1 MRFPNRIA
9 NMQDITLSS
18 NEKRMSESKAA
29 AESEVDAF
37 LGELEQR
44 TTDIDIDA
52 AETQEWLSS
61 LDYVLKS
68 KGADRVRFLIEQL
81 RDRAASEGIQSAED
95 TSTPYVNTIPVQ
107 DQPPFPGNREL
118 ERRIKS
124 IVRWNAMAMVV
135 RANKRGGGVGGH
147 ISTFASS
154 ATLYEIANNHFF
166 RGRGETGYSG
176 DTIFFQGHASPGMY
190 SRAYLEGRL
199 TESDLENFRRE
210 LSPGGG
216 LSSYP
221 HPWLMPDFWEYPTV
235 SMGLGPIMAIYQA
248 RFNEY
253 MRDRGLK
260 DTAGQRVW
268 AFLGDGECDEP
279 ETLGAIGLAAREK
292 LDNLIFVI
300 NCNLQRLDG
309 PVRGNGKIIQEL
321 ESIFRGAGWNV
332 IKVVWGDD
340 WDHLLAKDTSGLL
353 VKRMGEVVDGQFQKY
368 TGMPGSYIREHF
380 FGKYP
385 ELLKLVENYSDE
397 RLEKMRR
404 GGHDP
409 EKVYAAY
416 KMATELKNGKPTV
429 ILAKTVK
436 GYGLGEAG
444 EGRNVAHNQ
453 KKMNEEELL
462 EFRTRFGIPISDEE
476 VGQAPFY
483 KPPENSQEI
492 KYLKER
498 RAALG
503 GSVPSRP
510 TTHPTMEVP
519 TLDEYRKLI
528 GKLENK
534 NISTTFA
541 VVQTLIALCRDK
553 KIGKHMVPIV
563 PDESRTFGME
573 GMFRQFG
580 IYAHAGQL
588 YEPVDS
594 EQITYYKEAQDG
606 QILEEGITEAGSMSS
621 FNAAGTAYS
630 LHGINMIPFFIY
642 YSMFGFQRIGDLVW
656 AAADMR
662 AKGFLIGATAG
673 RTTLNGE
680 GLQHQDGHSLLNAI
694 AFPTVRS
701 YDPAFAYETV
711 VIIMEGLKRMY
722 QDGEECIYYLMC
734 ENEPYDHPEMPE
746 GCEEGIIKGMYRY
759 RSREVENAK
768 ARVQLFGSGAILN
781 GVLKAQEILAEQ
793 FSIASDVWSVT
804 SYTQLRRE
812 AGDCDRWNM
821 LHPTETPKKSYLEEV
836 LEGAEG
842 PFIAA
847 SDYVRALAEQLTPWI
862 PGDYFVLGTDGM
874 GRSDTRESL
883 RRHFEVDAE
892 SITIA
897 TLSRLAKA
905 NVLEPKDVQ
914 DAISQ
919 LGYDAE
925 KPNPYF
931 A

>member
-1 MRFPNRIA
+1 
-9 NMQDITLSS
+9 
-18 NEKRMSESKAA
+18 MSDSKAVA
-29 AESEVDAF
+29 QAEVKKH
-37 LGELEQR
+37 LGELQR
-44 TTDIDIDA
+44 AVDVDVDA
-52 AETQEWLSS
+52 AETQEWLAS

-68 KGADRVRFLIEQL
+68 KGSERVRFLIEQL
-81 RDRAASEGIQSAED
+81 RDRAAQEGVELSAD
-95 TSTPYVNTIPVQ
+95 TSTPYVNTIPLKE
-107 DQPPFPGNREL
+107 QPAFPGNREL

-124 IVRWNAMAMVV
+124 IIRWNAMAMVV
-135 RANKRGGGVGGH
+135 RANNRGGGVGGH

-154 ATLYEIANNHFF
+154 ATLYEVAFNHFF
-166 RGRGETGYSG
+166 RGRGEDGYSG
-176 DTIFFQGHASPGMY
+176 DLVYFQGHASPGMY
-190 SRAYLEGRL
+190 SRAFLEGRL
-199 TESDLENFRRE
+199 TEEHLENFRRE
-210 LSPGGG
+210 LEPGGG

-221 HPWLMPDFWEYPTV
+221 HPWLMPGFWEYPTV
-235 SMGLGPIMAIYQA
+235 SMGLGPIMSIYQA
-248 RFNEY
+248 RFNQY
-253 MRDRGLK
+253 LRDRGLK
-260 DTAGQRVW
+260 DTSGQRVW

-292 LDNLIFVI
+292 LDNLTFVV

-340 WDHLLAKDTSGLL
+340 WDQLLARDTTGLLAK
-353 VKRMGEVVDGQFQKY
+353 RMNEVVDGQYQKY

-385 ELLKLVENYSDE
+385 DLLELVKNYSDE

-416 KMATELKNGKPTV
+416 KRATDLKNGKPTV

-453 KKMNEEELL
+453 KKMNEAELL
-462 EFRTRFGIPISDEE
+462 EFRTRFGIPISDDE
-476 VGQAPFY
+476 VGKAPFY
-483 KPPENSQEI
+483 KPPESSQEI
-492 KYLKER
+492 KYLHER
-498 RAALG
+498 RQALG
-503 GSVPSRP
+503 GYLPTRP
-510 TTHPTMEVP
+510 TEHPTMEVP
-519 TLDEYRKLI
+519 TLDEYRKVI

-534 NISTTFA
+534 EISTTFA
-541 VVQTLIALCRDK
+541 VVQILIALCRDK
-553 KIGKHMVPIV
+553 KIGKHVVPIV

-580 IYAHAGQL
+580 IYAHTGQL

-594 EQITYYKEAQDG
+594 EVLSYYKEAKDG

-630 LHGINMIPFFIY
+630 AHGINMIPFYIY
-642 YSMFGFQRIGDLVW
+642 YSMFGFQRIGDLIW

-662 AKGFLIGATAG
+662 AKGFLIGGTAG

-694 AFPTVRS
+694 AFPTVRA
-701 YDPAFAYETV
+701 YDPAFAYEVV
-711 VIIMEGLKRMY
+711 VIVMEGLKRMV
-722 QDGEECIYYLMC
+722 QDGEQCIYYITA
-734 ENEPYDHPEMPE
+734 ENEPYTHPPMPE
-746 GCEEGIIKGMYRY
+746 GCEEGIIKGIYKY
-759 RSREVENAK
+759 RSREVEGAK
-768 ARVQLFGSGAILN
+768 ARVQLFGSGPILN
-781 GVLKAQEILAEQ
+781 SVLAAQELLAEKYQ
-793 FSIASDVWSVT
+793 LASDVWSVT
-804 SYTQLRRE
+804 SYTQLRRD
-812 AGDCDRWNM
+812 AGDCQRWNM
-821 LHPTETPKKSYLEEV
+821 LHPTEPPRKSYLEQQ
-836 LEGAEG
+836 LEGVEG

-847 SDYVRALAEQLTPWI
+847 SDYVRALGEQLTPWI

-874 GRSDTRESL
+874 GRSETRKSL

-892 SITIA
+892 SVTIA
-897 TLSRLAKA
+897 TLSRLSKA
-905 NVLEPKDVQ
+905 GLFSSEDVAT
-914 DAISQ
+914 AIRD
-919 LGYDAE
+919 LGFDPD

-931 A
+931 T